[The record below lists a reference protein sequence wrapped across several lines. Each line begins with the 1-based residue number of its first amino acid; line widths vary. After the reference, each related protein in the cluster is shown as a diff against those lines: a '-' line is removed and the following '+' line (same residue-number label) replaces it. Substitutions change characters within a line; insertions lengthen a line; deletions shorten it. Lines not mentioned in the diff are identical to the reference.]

1 MMVTGTAL
9 NALCVEQQQPPT
21 TPSWRPLF
29 SNLLQIWFP
38 DDSKPDLN
46 VEHRHLF
53 PFLPPSLST
62 RVIVDRSSLNSVI
75 VALSGSEDRD
85 GNIFVI
91 DFRDPSEGDDSTHH
105 NEEET
110 RSTLRFNINPITKPK
125 RTMRSP
131 AVICAILAACLASCD
146 ASVFLPKQMQ
156 VQNAPH
162 SFAASASTTQST
174 KNSLR
179 STLSQRRTATGSS
192 AAMAIPGYGV
202 AEQVFV
208 GGFGTFLSI
217 YNIVITAR
225 VLLSWFPQAQEVA
238 VLQPVFAITDP
249 YLNLFRGIIPPV
261 YGLDLSPLAAF
272 FLLSVMTKATVA
284 VGCDTIDHMKETS
297 FTKNKSVFGR
307 KPNVLQ
313 RQISN
318 NGGNK
323 KTSSLD
329 L

>member
-1 MMVTGTAL
+1 
-9 NALCVEQQQPPT
+9 
-21 TPSWRPLF
+21 
-29 SNLLQIWFP
+29 
-38 DDSKPDLN
+38 
-46 VEHRHLF
+46 
-53 PFLPPSLST
+53 
-62 RVIVDRSSLNSVI
+62 
-75 VALSGSEDRD
+75 
-85 GNIFVI
+85 
-91 DFRDPSEGDDSTHH
+91 
-105 NEEET
+105 
-110 RSTLRFNINPITKPK
+110 
-125 RTMRSP
+125 MRSP
-131 AVICAILAACLASCD
+131 TVICAILVACLSSNVQ

-162 SFAASASTTQST
+162 SFAAHASSTQST

-179 STLSQRRTATGSS
+179 STISQRRTAAGSS
-192 AAMAIPGYGV
+192 TAMAIPGYGV

-261 YGLDLSPLAAF
+261 FGLDLSPLAAF

-284 VGCDTIDHMKETS
+284 VGCDTIPDHMKGNK
-297 FTKNKSVFGR
+297 FYRQNKSVFGPQ
-307 KPNVLQ
+307 PNVLQ
-313 RQISN
+313 RQFSKIS
-318 NGGNK
+318 GGNK
-323 KTSSLD
+323 KNQQPSLN